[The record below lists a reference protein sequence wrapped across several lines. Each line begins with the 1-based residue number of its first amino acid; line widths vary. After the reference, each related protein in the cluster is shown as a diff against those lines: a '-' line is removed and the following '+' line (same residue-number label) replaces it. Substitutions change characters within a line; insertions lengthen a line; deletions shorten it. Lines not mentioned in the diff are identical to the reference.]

1 MQKSIFDLTGKR
13 VLVVGGAGEIGYA
26 IAEAFLQFGALVV
39 IVDKDSDTPAKA
51 RELNKTWSNCIGFT
65 FDITDRKEVDES
77 LKQAASFLNG
87 PVEVLVNAAGIQR
100 RYPSEIFPDNDW
112 DEVISVNLTSV
123 FLYSK
128 KVSQDMINSG
138 YGKIVNV
145 SSIMSQFGGV
155 NIPAYAA
162 SKGGVAQLTKAMSND
177 LSGRGIRINAI
188 SPGYINTSMN
198 KAILE
203 DSERTEKILNRT
215 PLGRWGTPAD
225 LQGIAIFLASSASDF
240 ITGAVIPVDGGYSGM

>member
-1 MQKSIFDLTGKR
+1 MQKSLFDLTGKR
-13 VLVVGGAGEIGYA
+13 AIVVGGAGEIGYA
-26 IAEAFLQFGALVV
+26 IAEALLEFGASVV
-39 IVDKDSDTPAKA
+39 IVDKDTDTPVKV
-51 RELNKTWSNCIGFT
+51 RELNKIWPNCFGLI
-65 FDITDRKEVDES
+65 FDITDRDEIDES
-77 LKQAASFLNG
+77 LVLAVGLLDG

-100 RYPSEIFPDNDW
+100 RYPSEIFPEKDW

-128 KVSQDMINSG
+128 KVSQDMIRNG
-138 YGKIVNV
+138 YGKIINV

-162 SKGGVAQLTKAMSND
+162 SKGGVSQLTKAMSND

-188 SPGYINTSMN
+188 SPGYISTSMN
-198 KAILE
+198 QAILQN
-203 DSERTEKILNRT
+203 SERTASILKRT
-215 PLGRWGTPAD
+215 PVGRWGMPTD
-225 LQGIAIFLASSASDF
+225 LQGIAVFLASNASDF